1 MSYTKGEWAIVAL
14 AVVYA
19 LSQSAGEPPGF
30 VVGSLLGAGVLAVI
44 IITGK
49 RTWQAA

>member
-1 MSYTKGEWAIVAL
+1 MSYTKTEWAIVAL
-14 AVVYA
+14 VVVYA
-19 LSQSAGEPPGF
+19 LSQSVGEPPGF